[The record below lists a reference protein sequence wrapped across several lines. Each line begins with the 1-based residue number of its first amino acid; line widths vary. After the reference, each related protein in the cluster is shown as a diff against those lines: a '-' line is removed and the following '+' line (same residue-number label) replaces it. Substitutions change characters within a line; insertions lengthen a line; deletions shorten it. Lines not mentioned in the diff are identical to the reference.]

1 MSEGGIRMRRRRLYP
16 KGYGLPSLVVVL
28 FLVSVLVSA
37 IADAMARDTV
47 EARATAAFKGVEER
61 LHAFEITGGDG
72 TGLLPHLVASRD
84 VRVSLIPAAFGQP
97 AAALIEPSFRNGAEA
112 ALFDQQIRVFLNV
125 PSNNLIGTLTPDQV
139 RRKHPERVLRSGDR
153 MGAPIGLDGDP
164 SSLRSVLNAG
174 ETRTGTGHAAIGGLV
189 GILSGEETSLFEG
202 PALSAQR
209 GLGSKL
215 ELSSGATSINV
226 SVAGAVI
233 SPSASSGSAQV
244 TGLLRGRDAEVSDT
258 RVSGSFGTDTLDEQD
273 QIYFDRVNVAGLR
286 SELTRANLLSF
297 GDRFGPAPG
306 NLQTVIPLVD
316 PEQIFSGAP

>member
-1 MSEGGIRMRRRRLYP
+1 MSEGGIRTRHRRLYP

-37 IADAMARDTV
+37 IADVMARDTV
-47 EARATAAFKGVEER
+47 EARSTAAFRGVEER

-72 TGLLPHLVASRD
+72 AGLLPHLVASRD
-84 VRVSLIPAAFGQP
+84 VTVSLVPAAFGQP

-112 ALFDQQIRVFLNV
+112 ALFDQQLRVFLNV
-125 PSNNLIGTLTPDQV
+125 PSNNLIGTLTPDQI

-164 SSLRSVLNAG
+164 AFLRSILNAG
-174 ETRTGTGHAAIGGLV
+174 ETRTGTGHAEIGGIV
-189 GILSGEETSLFEG
+189 GLLSGEEASLFEG
-202 PALSAQR
+202 PTLSSQR
-209 GLGSKL
+209 VIGSKL
-215 ELSSGATSINV
+215 ELSADASSVNG

-233 SPSASSGSAQV
+233 SSTVSSDSTQV
-244 TGLLRGRDAEVSDT
+244 TGLLRGKDAEVRDT

-286 SELTRANLLSF
+286 SELARANLLSF

-306 NLQTVIPLVD
+306 SLQTVIPPVD
-316 PEQIFSGAP
+316 PGQLFSGAP